1 MSQATT
7 DQDTRGQQQW
17 RHIALALLLG
27 FISFNFW
34 EAFEIALDTPI
45 GPTAQAIPLVVSA
58 GVFGIISFYLLRL
71 DFKVGYILAIL
82 TGLAGIGGLAL
93 VRAGVI
99 GSVKPG
105 TPPIGVV
112 VYLAVAGLIVITG
125 YLAWRNR
132 SA

>member
-1 MSQATT
+1 MAASEGPVA
-7 DQDTRGQQQW
+7 DEQQW

-27 FISFNFW
+27 FVFFNFW
-34 EAFEIALDTPI
+34 EAIEIALDTPI
-45 GPTAQAIPLVVSA
+45 GPTTPAIPLVVSA
-58 GVFGIISFYLLRL
+58 AVFGIISFYLLRL
-71 DFKVGYILAIL
+71 DFTIGYVLAVL
-82 TGLAGIGGLAL
+82 TGLAGIGGLGL
-93 VRAGVI
+93 IRAGVI

-132 SA
+132 RT